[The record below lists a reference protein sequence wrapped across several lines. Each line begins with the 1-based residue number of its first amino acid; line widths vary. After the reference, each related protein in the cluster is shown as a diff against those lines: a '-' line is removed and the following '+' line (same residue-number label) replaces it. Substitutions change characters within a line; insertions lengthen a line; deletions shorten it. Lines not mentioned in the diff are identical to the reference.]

1 MVYMKLIMKI
11 ALLFGFMILGACSD
25 VEEESIPQPA
35 KFKVE
40 SSEYYVQ
47 ITNENIDGIAFVY
60 RWINLD
66 DAQYV
71 LSISEDNQD
80 DSEDIEKKSVSVADT
95 GILTFNNV
103 RELQFTNRQ
112 ILECVKALNIV
123 PLEGEESVVD
133 LVLTFSAVNAAG
145 EVLIQDETEA
155 IATATIHVVLSR
167 DLNLN
172 SI

>member
-80 DSEDIEKKSVSVADT
+80 DSEDIA
-95 GILTFNNV
+95 
-103 RELQFTNRQ
+103 
-112 ILECVKALNIV
+112 
-123 PLEGEESVVD
+123 
-133 LVLTFSAVNAAG
+133 
-145 EVLIQDETEA
+145 
-155 IATATIHVVLSR
+155 
-167 DLNLN
+167 
-172 SI
+172 

>member
-1 MVYMKLIMKI
+1 
-11 ALLFGFMILGACSD
+11 
-25 VEEESIPQPA
+25 
-35 KFKVE
+35 
-40 SSEYYVQ
+40 
-47 ITNENIDGIAFVY
+47 
-60 RWINLD
+60 
-66 DAQYV
+66 
-71 LSISEDNQD
+71 
-80 DSEDIEKKSVSVADT
+80 
-95 GILTFNNV
+95 
-103 RELQFTNRQ
+103 
-112 ILECVKALNIV
+112 V